1 MDEADGSGELSKI
14 ILDKKDWALACEEAQ
29 RLLSQY
35 MFIECD

>member
-1 MDEADGSGELSKI
+1 MDEADVSGELRKN

-35 MFIECD
+35 IFIERD